1 MKAAAQVRE
10 PAEVA
15 LVNRIKQLRRDTVL
29 VCTEEDGFI
38 LRVTIEDLVRHYVLH
53 LPDAQKQKLLTQLG
67 KCEMAEILMSSP
79 MYCGKSTRN
88 PTNAHAVHVTATVV
102 PKPAAN
108 AKNAQNPAIGLKCP
122 MTKTQ
127 ARRRKLTK
135 RRGCA
140 TTGGNKDISRLSAPT
155 A

>member
-79 MYCGKSTRN
+79 MYCGKKYTEPYKCACGACDGHCGPKTGCQCKECAESGNWLEMPNDKDTSTAAETDKKDVGAQ
-88 PTNAHAVHVTATVV
+88 P
-102 PKPAAN
+102 PAEI
-108 AKNAQNPAIGLKCP
+108 KIYL
-122 MTKTQ
+122 
-127 ARRRKLTK
+127 
-135 RRGCA
+135 
-140 TTGGNKDISRLSAPT
+140 D
-155 A
+155 